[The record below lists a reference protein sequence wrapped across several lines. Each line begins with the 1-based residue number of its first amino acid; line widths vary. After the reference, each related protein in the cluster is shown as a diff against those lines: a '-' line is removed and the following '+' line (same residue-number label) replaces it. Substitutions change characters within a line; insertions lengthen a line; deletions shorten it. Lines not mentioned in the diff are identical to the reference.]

1 MGVYMSRESLISIAA
16 LFAVVSC
23 RSRAPAPPVAI
34 PLTALHAPF
43 EWRGLSEIYRE
54 TLVSRSPEVVPF
66 ELSLPANPW
75 LDLNLGTVTDA
86 PVTFRV
92 GVLVRP
98 SSQFGEPPT
107 ALLLERTVTRG
118 DRWEPAGV
126 DLSAFGGQKIT
137 LTLHV
142 EAATPGAIGLWGSP
156 VVRDRGRPMP
166 PGAPRG
172 VILIAAVGLRRD
184 HLATYGYGRP
194 TSPQIDRLA
203 SEGTTFDACQPP
215 ATATAIELSAADLAG
230 AFRGAGYATVSY
242 SSRPAAARMADR
254 HRGFEEVHESGSLP
268 DPGSSRTAREYVDR
282 LVPWITAH
290 KDVPFFAFLR
300 VTDLERPLRPY
311 APYGTL
317 FNDGA
322 AAEPG
327 WYDGSIRAMDA
338 EVGRLMEHL
347 RALKLDGETLV
358 AFTGD
363 EGVDGELGS
372 VPLILHRPGSIA
384 AGRRVAL
391 TVQSGAKLVES
402 SALHPADTPDTPR
415 P

>member
-1 MGVYMSRESLISIAA
+1 MGVYMRRQSLISIAA
-16 LFAVVSC
+16 LLAAVSC
-23 RSRAPAPPVAI
+23 RSRLPAPPVAI
-34 PLTALHAPF
+34 PLTALHAPS

-54 TLVSRSPEVVPF
+54 SLVSRSPEVVPF

-75 LDLNLGTVTDA
+75 LDLNLGTVTNA

-92 GVLVRP
+92 AVLVRP

-118 DRWEPAGV
+118 DRWETAGV
-126 DLSAFGGQKIT
+126 DLSAFAGQKIT
-137 LTLHV
+137 LTLRV
-142 EAATPGAIGLWGSP
+142 EAATPGVIGLWGSP

-166 PGAPRG
+166 PGEPRG

-184 HLATYGYGRP
+184 HLGTYGYTRP

-215 ATATAIELSAADLAG
+215 ATPTALELSAADLAN
-230 AFRGAGYATVSY
+230 AFRDAGYATVSY
-242 SSRPAAARMADR
+242 SSRPAADRMTDR
-254 HRGFEEVHESGSLP
+254 RRGFEEVHASGSLP
-268 DPGSSRTAREYVDR
+268 DPGSSETAREYVDR

-290 KDVPFFAFLR
+290 QDVPFFAVVR
-300 VTDLERPLRPY
+300 VTDLERPSRPY
-311 APYGTL
+311 APYDTL

-322 AAEPG
+322 AADRD

-338 EVGRLMEHL
+338 EIGRLMEHL

-358 AFTGD
+358 VFTGD
-363 EGVDGELGS
+363 GGASGRPDS
-372 VPLILHRPGSIA
+372 VPMILHRPGSIQ
-384 AGRRVAL
+384 G
-391 TVQSGAKLVES
+391 GAKLVES
-402 SALHPADTPDTPR
+402 LCLHPADTPDTPR